1 MASVP
6 RRREEALTPSRSLVL
21 VHGAG
26 SGPWVFD
33 AWPGDFPEF
42 DVVAV
47 DLHEQLEPSEASM
60 ADYADQV
67 VAVATATALP
77 VVLCGWSLGGLAA
90 MIAAPTALPQR
101 LVVLEPSP
109 PRQVQGFDPSV
120 PDESGVFD
128 PEEVY
133 GTFPA
138 GIRARPE
145 SRRARADRKRGV
157 DVDLLPCPSLVV
169 YGDEFREER
178 GIAIARTYGC
188 DERYFADF
196 THWDLVLRPEVRRAV
211 AEWLA

>member
-1 MASVP
+1 M
-6 RRREEALTPSRSLVL
+6 L

-33 AWPGDFPEF
+33 GWRDDFHEL

-47 DLHEQLEPSEASM
+47 DLQEGLDPAEASM
-60 ADYADQV
+60 ADYAARV
-67 VAVATATALP
+67 VEAATAGASP

-90 MIAAPTALPQR
+90 MIAAPTATPHR
-101 LVVLEPSP
+101 LVVLEPSA
-109 PRQVQGFDPSV
+109 PRQVQGYDPSV

-133 GTFPA
+133 GAFPA

-145 SRRARADRKRGV
+145 SRRARADRKRGM
-157 DVDLLPCPSLVV
+157 DVERPPCPSLVV
-169 YGDEFREER
+169 YGDEFRDER
-178 GIAIARTYGC
+178 GIAIAETYGC
-188 DERYFADF
+188 DERYFAGF